1 MAKQSNWAWIAG
13 ACWLAAACSPEPR
26 QVGSAALHDA
36 PAVGN
41 PAPQPSAA
49 EPLHRPAGKRCVVL
63 LHGKGGT
70 AQPGRVTEGTTFI
83 QPGGNADGWGGRQW
97 LYFPEA
103 RYQQVRAIVQSAIDD
118 AGCGPVIV
126 QGFSNGA
133 ATAAKL
139 YCRGE
144 RFGQHVIGYIADDP
158 VPDHGVDACKPAP
171 GVRMRVYWTGAL
183 ASATDGW
190 SCAQLDW
197 TCEGDSTIGIE
208 RYARALATQVQR
220 SIHTTHAEYAA
231 PPEQTA
237 WFDR

>member
-1 MAKQSNWAWIAG
+1 
-13 ACWLAAACSPEPR
+13 
-26 QVGSAALHDA
+26 
-36 PAVGN
+36 
-41 PAPQPSAA
+41 
-49 EPLHRPAGKRCVVL
+49 VL

-103 RYQQVRAIVQSAIDD
+103 RYQEVRAIVQSAIDG

-133 ATAAKL
+133 AAAAKL

-158 VPDHGVDACKPAP
+158 VPDHGVDTCKPAA
-171 GVRMRVYWTGAL
+171 GVRIRVYRTGAL
-183 ASATDGW
+183 AGATDGW
-190 SCAQLDW
+190 SCAEQDW
-197 TCEGDSTIGIE
+197 TCEGGSTIGIE
-208 RYARALATQVQR
+208 RYGQALATQVQR

>member
-1 MAKQSNWAWIAG
+1 MARTLNWMGIAG
-13 ACWLAAACSPEPR
+13 ASWLAVACPHEPR
-26 QVGSAALHDA
+26 QVGSAPLHDA
-36 PAVGN
+36 PAVAS

-49 EPLHRPAGKRCVVL
+49 GPLATAAGKRCVVL

-103 RYQQVRAIVQSAIDD
+103 RYQEVRAIVQSAIDG

-133 ATAAKL
+133 AAAAKL

-158 VPDHGVDACKPAP
+158 VPDHGVDTCKPAA
-171 GVRMRVYWTGAL
+171 GVRIRVYRTGAL
-183 ASATDGW
+183 AGATDGW
-190 SCAQLDW
+190 SCAEQDW
-197 TCEGDSTIGIE
+197 TCEGGSTIGIE
-208 RYARALATQVQR
+208 RYGQALATQVQR